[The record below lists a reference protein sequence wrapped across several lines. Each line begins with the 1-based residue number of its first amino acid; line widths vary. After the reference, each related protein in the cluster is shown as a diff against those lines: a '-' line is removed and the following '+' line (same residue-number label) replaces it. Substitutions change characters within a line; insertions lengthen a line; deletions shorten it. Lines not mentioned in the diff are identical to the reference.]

1 MDNKFGDFLRIKRK
15 RKNLSVRTF
24 ADLIGKSGS
33 YVSQLECGIRIA
45 PKGELLH
52 KMAKALSLSD
62 EEREEFLDLAAIT
75 RDSVS
80 EDLADYI
87 NSHTTVKKAIRL
99 SKKCEIPEE
108 EWSDFAKSIKEKFL
122 F

>member
-1 MDNKFGDFLRIKRK
+1 MDNEFGNFLRRK
-15 RKNLSVRTF
+15 RKYRNLTVRAF

-62 EEREEFLDLAAIT
+62 AECEEFFDLAAVT

-87 NSHTTVKKAIRL
+87 NSHTTVKETLRL
-99 SKKCEIPEE
+99 SKNCEIPEE
-108 EWSDFAKSIKEKFL
+108 EWSDFAKSIKNKFL

>member
-1 MDNKFGDFLRIKRK
+1 MDNEFGAYLRRK
-15 RKNLSVRTF
+15 RKDKKLTVRTF

-52 KMAKALSLSD
+52 KMARALSLND
-62 EEREEFLDLAAIT
+62 TERDKFFDLAAIT

-87 NSHTTVKKAIRL
+87 NAHPNVKQTIRL
-99 SKKCEIPEE
+99 SQKCEIPEK

-122 F
+122 L